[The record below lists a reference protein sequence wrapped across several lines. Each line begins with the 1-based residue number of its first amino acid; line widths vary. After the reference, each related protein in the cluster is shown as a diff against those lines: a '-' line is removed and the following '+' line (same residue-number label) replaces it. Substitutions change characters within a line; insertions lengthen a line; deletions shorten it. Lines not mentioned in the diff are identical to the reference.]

1 MTLLPGPSRVGDV
14 ALQRRRRALVVDS
27 QPLRNLCVHG
37 GFELAQQVS
46 HLGVPERQDLGEEG
60 GGEDAPAEE
69 DGLAAEVYK
78 DRWIRLAAE
87 FDTYKKRTLRERE
100 ALIQSA
106 NAGLLGDLLPIVDS
120 VDRANAH
127 ADGDTESDAF
137 KAGLRMI
144 MEEFPKILANRG
156 LEEIDASGQPFDPNL
171 HEALMQ
177 VASPH
182 EAGTVAEVV
191 ERGYRLGDKVLRH
204 AKVVVSQGPAPD
216 TEEKSE

>member
-1 MTLLPGPSRVGDV
+1 MSEKDV
-14 ALQRRRRALVVDS
+14 SEEQEEVVCDE
-27 QPLRNLCVHG
+27 
-37 GFELAQQVS
+37 ELEE
-46 HLGVPERQDLGEEG
+46 GVLSFAEAASSTEATEDKSEDEPGEEG
-60 GGEDAPAEE
+60 EGEDSSAEE

-87 FDTYKKRTLRERE
+87 FDNYKKRTLRERE

-137 KAGLRMI
+137 KAGLRMS

-156 LEEIDASGQPFDPNL
+156 PEEIDASGQPFDPNL